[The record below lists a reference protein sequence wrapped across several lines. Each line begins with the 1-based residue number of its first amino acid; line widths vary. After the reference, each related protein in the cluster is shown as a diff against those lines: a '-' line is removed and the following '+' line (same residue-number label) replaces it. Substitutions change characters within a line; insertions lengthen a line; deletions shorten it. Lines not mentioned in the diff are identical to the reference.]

1 MSVDQITSP
10 IVRDL
15 LLDIWLEIPETA
27 RRVRQR
33 IGAVID
39 WSVEAGHR
47 ETPLLLPSAGKG
59 LPKQSRKKNHH
70 AALPYEQLPAFMK
83 ALRTGDS
90 ISRALEFT
98 I

>member
-1 MSVDQITSP
+1 MAGYAGKLCLSKIGNMSVDQITSP

-39 WSVEAGHR
+39 WSVGGA
-47 ETPLLLPSAGKG
+47 S
-59 LPKQSRKKNHH
+59 
-70 AALPYEQLPAFMK
+70 
-83 ALRTGDS
+83 
-90 ISRALEFT
+90 
-98 I
+98 